1 MNIYSIYKATNRV
14 NNKSYIGFDSKW
26 PRRKTGHKDSYL
38 KEDTVFYRALR
49 KYGWDNFD
57 WEIIYQSKDLVH
69 TKNEME
75 NHFIYEHNTFIH
87 FGNSQGYNMTLG
99 GDGTLGSK
107 QTIETKE
114 KTKKTMLEKYG
125 VEHQSQSPEIHERKK
140 QTSLKNWGYEH
151 PLQVPE
157 LIAKRKLTCLK
168 KYGVDNAAKQEI
180 NCKFCGKHCIVGHEK
195 YCSDNPNRYLPY
207 DRNGKN
213 NPMYG
218 KTQSEEAKEKQREKR
233 CKRKYSITS
242 PSGETFITNNIKK
255 FCREHNLDSSNVYNI
270 VNGKYKQYKGYTGKI
285 LEE

>member
-1 MNIYSIYKATNRV
+1 M
-14 NNKSYIGFDSKW
+14 
-26 PRRKTGHKDSYL
+26 
-38 KEDTVFYRALR
+38 
-49 KYGWDNFD
+49 
-57 WEIIYQSKDLVH
+57 
-69 TKNEME
+69 
-75 NHFIYEHNTFIH
+75 
-87 FGNSQGYNMTLG
+87 
-99 GDGTLGSK
+99 
-107 QTIETKE
+107 
-114 KTKKTMLEKYG
+114 
-125 VEHQSQSPEIHERKK
+125 
-140 QTSLKNWGYEH
+140 
-151 PLQVPE
+151 
-157 LIAKRKLTCLK
+157 K